1 MNLFATSV
9 NPRTCAIDL
18 PDKLVVKMILE
29 TAQLLSTAHYEV
41 MGTTEVDGVPLYKP
55 THKNH
60 PSAVWV
66 RASRDNYHWA
76 FDHFVALC
84 EEYTRRY
91 GKTHATET
99 KLRWALCS
107 APDALTYTGLTP
119 TPACMPDQFK
129 IEDPGAWPT
138 ESYRH
143 YLSLGKAYTAD
154 AAKAWAKAGSPPWWA
169 CAYQEDATWARS
181 RTA

>member
-1 MNLFATSV
+1 MATQYQQARAGNVTAEMRRVARREHLPAETIRDELAAGRLVIPANRLHLAGSD
-9 NPRTCAIDL
+9 RTGVKLDPIGIGRAVTTKINANIGASPDASCAE
-18 PDKLVVKMILE
+18 LE
-29 TAQLLSTAHYEV
+29 L
-41 MGTTEVDGVPLYKP
+41 
-55 THKNH
+55 
-60 PSAVWV
+60 
-66 RASRDNYHWA
+66 
-76 FDHFVALC
+76 
-84 EEYTRRY
+84 
-91 GKTHATET
+91 T

-119 TPACMPDQFK
+119 PPACMPDQFK